1 MRPKISRRYHE
12 DQPIEVTMVPNRGLS
27 ARRTPRGTEQIH
39 RKTKSSES
47 LRNLGG
53 RQSVGAE
60 TNYQKMKTTAFPA
73 VNSKHLQTPLE
84 RGAWGN
90 DFVP

>member
-1 MRPKISRRYHE
+1 
-12 DQPIEVTMVPNRGLS
+12 MVPNRGLS

-53 RQSVGAE
+53 RQPVVGAE
-60 TNYQKMKTTAFPA
+60 DQLSENEDHGLPCGQLETPANAFGTR
-73 VNSKHLQTPLE
+73 SLGE
-84 RGAWGN
+84 RLCSLNGRKGAGH
-90 DFVP
+90 